1 MPKPPNKPI
10 RKNSKKPKAKKPKGD
25 KSKKEGKKVM
35 RKSTVTAAT
44 VAVLAMLSVFLALPV
59 EADKAHVYPYGALAV
74 DRLSGPDEWS
84 TGITIG
90 GEVTKNPLFL
100 QVHLDVLDILASDE
114 DNVYP
119 WDTNVGAAVGL
130 YKSVELMGIAVSPN
144 GSFTVD
150 RPSGLD
156 RFAVGFDAGLEGA
169 FDNLFLGV
177 NMKWHDILT
186 NEESQVYPW
195 DQTVRVTLGGYLGDA
210 PADDE
215 EENDEEEEDN

>member
-1 MPKPPNKPI
+1 MPKVPDTIKKGKPRPKKTT
-10 RKNSKKPKAKKPKGD
+10 RKTGKKPKYATG
-25 KSKKEGKKVM
+25 
-35 RKSTVTAAT
+35 T
-44 VAVLAMLSVFLALPV
+44 VALALLSIFLALPV
-59 EADKAHVYPYGALAV
+59 EADETHFYPYGALAV

-84 TGITIG
+84 TGVTIG
-90 GEVTKNPLFL
+90 GEVTKRPLFL
-100 QVHLDVLDILASDE
+100 QVHLDVLDVLASDE

-119 WDTNVGAAVGL
+119 WDTNVGAAIGL

-195 DQTVRVTLGGYLGDA
+195 DQTVRVTLGGYLGDS

-215 EENDEEEEDN
+215 EEDKGNDEEEE